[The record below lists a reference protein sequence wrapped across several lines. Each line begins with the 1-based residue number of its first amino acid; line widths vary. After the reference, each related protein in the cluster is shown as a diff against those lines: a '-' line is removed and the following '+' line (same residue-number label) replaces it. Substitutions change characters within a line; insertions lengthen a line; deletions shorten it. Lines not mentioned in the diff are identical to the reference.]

1 MTALYFDIETGPLP
15 EEQLRKSFREL
26 TLEEYIES
34 CPSNWKRETAVAK
47 YPEAN
52 AKAWQDYVGKAALH
66 PLTGRVVAIGL
77 MTPQQD
83 KPDIIDCDF
92 WGGNEMDGHERDG
105 LIDFWQEVEDALEN
119 HMALVGFNICGF
131 DLPFLIRRSWL
142 LGLCVPMGLRKGRY
156 WSDAVIDLMDRWG
169 FGRDMVKLDALAKAF
184 GLAGKVSQGEDGT
197 AVSGADFH
205 RLWRENRPLAEKYLR
220 QDVQLCYQLG
230 EAMGGV

>member
-26 TLEEYIES
+26 SLEEYIES

-47 YPEAN
+47 YPEA
-52 AKAWQDYVGKAALH
+52 AKKAWQDYVGKAALS

-83 KPDIIDCDF
+83 EPDIIDCD
-92 WGGNEMDGHERDG
+92 GGCEASG
-105 LIDFWQEVEDALEN
+105 LIDFWQEVEDALDAR
-119 HMALVGFNICGF
+119 MALVGFNICGF

-142 LGLCVPMGLRKGRY
+142 LNVIVPMGLRKGRY
-156 WSDAVIDLMDRWG
+156 WSDPVIDLMDRWG
-169 FGRDMVKLDALAKAF
+169 FNRDMVKLDALAKAF
-184 GLAGKVSQGEDGT
+184 GLEGKVTEGEDGT

-205 RLWRENRPLAEKYLR
+205 RLWRENRPLAELYLR
-220 QDVQLCYQLG
+220 QDVRLCCQLG
-230 EAMGGV
+230 DAMGGV